1 MNNREEILSKVS
13 SVESIPSS
21 KMELLRLLQ
30 DPDVNTSK
38 LASSIEFDPGFTTN
52 LLRLANSVYF
62 GCPKAISTVNEAINR
77 LGTRNIFKL
86 AVTSVAAPV
95 VKKEVKGYDLASGEM
110 LKHSAA
116 VAVGAEKL
124 AQSLNIQAPEHTFTA
139 GLLHDIGKVVLGS
152 FVEVDAETILQLAI
166 EEQVSFEEAEQRILG
181 IDHAELGAIL
191 LESWNLPPSVVDV
204 VRWHH
209 EPFKCT
215 SSDTLVLDL
224 VHVADALSMM
234 SGLGLGNDGLNY
246 RPCSEIMDKM
256 NISNNTV
263 EIVISEILLGLEELS
278 DLFKFSDNG

>member
-1 MNNREEILSKVS
+1 MNNREEILLKVS
-13 SVESIPSS
+13 SVQSIPSS

-30 DPDVNTSK
+30 DPEVDTIT
-38 LASSIEFDPGFTTN
+38 LASSIEFDPGFTSN

-86 AVTSVAAPV
+86 AVTSMAAPV
-95 VKKEVKGYDLASGEM
+95 VKNEVKGYDLAHGEM

-124 AQSLNIQAPEHTFTA
+124 AEALKVIPPEHTFTA
-139 GLLHDIGKVVLGS
+139 GLLHDIGKVVLGN
-152 FVEVDAETILQLAI
+152 FVEVDAEAILQLAI
-166 EEQVSFEEAEQRILG
+166 DEQVSFEEAEQQILG

-191 LESWNLPPSVVDV
+191 LESWNLPSSVVDV

-209 EPFKCT
+209 DPSNCDSK
-215 SSDTLVLDL
+215 DTTVLDF

-234 SGLGLGNDGLNY
+234 SGIGLGSDGLNY
-246 RPCSEIMDKM
+246 RPSNEIMEKLK
-256 NISNNTV
+256 ISNHTV
-263 EIVISEILLGLEELS
+263 ELVISQILIGLDELS
-278 DLFKFSDNG
+278 DLFKFST